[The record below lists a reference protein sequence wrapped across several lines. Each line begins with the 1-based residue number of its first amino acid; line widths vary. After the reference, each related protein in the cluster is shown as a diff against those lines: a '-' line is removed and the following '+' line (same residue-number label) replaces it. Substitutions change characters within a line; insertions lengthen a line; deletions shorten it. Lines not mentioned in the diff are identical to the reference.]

1 MKKRFEVNEKVAG
14 VRGRA
19 SRTGG
24 VNTSVSPLK
33 GITLNSKHG
42 ARVSKTYKGL
52 TLGLQKYNSVV
63 RGRWSSGGINL
74 NLSKSGFTLSTKGLF
89 GTFNI
94 LKPNRSAAT
103 IFGIQFR
110 GNVGMAI
117 SAIGLIFKFAWLMI
131 SLIYNFLKLTV
142 VFLVRLLPL
151 MLWLIQFIWNFI
163 LLLGSCMI
171 FLILDLPKQ
180 IFAKNN

>member
-1 MKKRFEVNEKVAG
+1 MKKRIEVNEKVAG

-24 VNTSVSPLK
+24 VNASVSPLK

-103 IFGIQFR
+103 IFGIQ
-110 GNVGMAI
+110 
-117 SAIGLIFKFAWLMI
+117 
-131 SLIYNFLKLTV
+131 Y
-142 VFLVRLLPL
+142 PL
-151 MLWLIQFIWNFI
+151 
-163 LLLGSCMI
+163 
-171 FLILDLPKQ
+171 
-180 IFAKNN
+180 